1 MKLVIA
7 VTHDRDR
14 SKITEGLL
22 RNGFKFT
29 KIGSTGGFLR
39 EGNVTLLIGAEDK
52 DVDRVLGIIGDSCKT
67 RKQFVNVLPPDAGH
81 VGTIIPSPVEVLVG
95 GAITFVVDVERFERF

>member
-7 VTHDRDR
+7 VAHDRDR

-52 DVDRVLGIIGDSCKT
+52 DVNRVLGIIGESCKT
-67 RKQFVNVLPPDAGH
+67 RKQFVNVLPPDAGP

>member
-7 VTHDRDR
+7 VAHDRDR
-14 SKITEGLL
+14 SRITEGLL

-52 DVDRVLGIIGDSCKT
+52 DVDKVLGIIGESCKT
-67 RKQFVNVLPPDAGH
+67 RKQFVNVLPPDAGP